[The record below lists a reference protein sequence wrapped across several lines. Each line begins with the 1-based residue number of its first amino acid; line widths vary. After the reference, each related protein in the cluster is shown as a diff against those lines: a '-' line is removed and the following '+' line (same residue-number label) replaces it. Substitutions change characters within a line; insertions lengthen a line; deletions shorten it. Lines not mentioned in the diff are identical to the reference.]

1 MSCCDKGKK
10 KNLWSVVI
18 WTAVVVGILV
28 LILVLDAKGQAF
40 VDATPI
46 DQVRQTEP
54 TPAQFAVAAG
64 EHGTDDSTHS
74 HANSHEED
82 GSSGPAST
90 HADHDH
96 SSHEQ
101 QKPTGFLGRLTSW
114 LGKFHPAAT
123 DLPIAMLMGAA
134 AAELLLMFTGRA
146 FFDNSARFM
155 VWLAALS
162 AVPAVA
168 LGWFYAGFRW
178 ADSSWVMT
186 AHRWL
191 GTGIGLWALVLLLLC
206 HMAHRQGA
214 DGKRFQPWYRIVLF
228 IGAAGVAVNGFL
240 GGSLVYGLDHY
251 AW

>member
-10 KNLWSVVI
+10 KNPWSMVI
-18 WTAVVVGILV
+18 WTAIVVGILV
-28 LILVLDAKGQAF
+28 LLLVLDAKGQAF
-40 VDATPI
+40 VGVTPV
-46 DQVRQTEP
+46 DQVRQIEP
-54 TPAQFAVAAG
+54 TPAQFAAATG
-64 EHGTDDSTHS
+64 EHETDDSSHS
-74 HANSHEED
+74 HANSHEEIGAS
-82 GSSGPAST
+82 GSAST
-90 HADHDH
+90 DAPHDH
-96 SSHEQ
+96 SSHAT
-101 QKPTGFLGRLTSW
+101 QKPAGFLGRLMSW

-123 DLPIAMLMGAA
+123 DFPIAMLMGAA
-134 AAELLLMFTGRA
+134 AAELLLVFTGRA
-146 FFDNSARFM
+146 LFDNSARFM

-206 HMAHRQGA
+206 QAAHRQGA
-214 DGKRFQPWYRIVLF
+214 EGERCLLWYRAALF
-228 IGAAGVAVNGFL
+228 IGATSIGVNGFL
-240 GGSLVYGLDHY
+240 GGSLVYGIDHY